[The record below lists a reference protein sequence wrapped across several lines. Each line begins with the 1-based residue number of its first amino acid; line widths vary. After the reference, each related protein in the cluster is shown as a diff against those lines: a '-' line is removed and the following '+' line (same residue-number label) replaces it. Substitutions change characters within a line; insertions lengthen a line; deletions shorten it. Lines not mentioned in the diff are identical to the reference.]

1 MPDVSEIEAEKL
13 RIYESEALRSDIND
27 DEANVLLKWGE
38 EQIVKLSESA
48 GDAFEEQSRFL
59 RQLIKNINRF
69 VGQRQFNDAAGQTD
83 YMEKVVMWLP
93 KVGFPA
99 RTAGELMAVLPP
111 EPENMAGTLR
121 AILDTLTPIPPQP
134 DTDSEVLSGFEY

>member
-27 DEANVLLKWGE
+27 DEATVLLKWGE
-38 EQIVKLSESA
+38 EQVIKLAESA
-48 GDAFEEQSRFL
+48 GDEFEAQSRFL

-69 VGQRQFNDAAGQTD
+69 VGQRQFNDAAGQTE

-93 KVGFPA
+93 KVGFPV

-111 EPENMAGTLR
+111 EPQDLAGTLK
-121 AILDTLTPIPPQP
+121 AILDTLTPPQP
-134 DTDSEVLSGFEY
+134 DTGSEALTGFEY